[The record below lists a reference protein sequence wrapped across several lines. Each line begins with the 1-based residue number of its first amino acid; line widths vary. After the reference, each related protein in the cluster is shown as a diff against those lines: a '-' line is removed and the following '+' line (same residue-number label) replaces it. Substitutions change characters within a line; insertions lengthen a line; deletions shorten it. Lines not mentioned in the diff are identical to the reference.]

1 MFSSRRDILIENV
14 IALPITSVDEEE
26 AVVYLEQKGREAA
39 IKKYLTR
46 HPDASLA
53 EIGKFLGIS
62 RQRVHVLLR
71 GTGLKTKGF
80 DRWKRLTP
88 HQLDILSH
96 VAKGYTDKQIA
107 EVVGC
112 SGQSIRAQ
120 LHTIYTKLDVHKRKD
135 AVQSAVEQGLLP
147 R

>member
-14 IALPITSVDEEE
+14 IALPITSVNEEE
-26 AVVYLEQKGREAA
+26 AVAYLANKDREVA
-39 IKKYLTR
+39 IKKYLAR
-46 HPDASLA
+46 CPDASLA

-71 GTGLKTKGF
+71 RMDLKTKGF

-96 VAKGYTDKQIA
+96 VAKGYTDRQIA
-107 EVVGC
+107 EVIGC
-112 SGQSIRAQ
+112 SGQAIRGQ
-120 LHTIYTKLDVHKRKD
+120 LQVIYAKLDVHNRKD
-135 AVQSAVEQGLLP
+135 AVQSATERGLLP